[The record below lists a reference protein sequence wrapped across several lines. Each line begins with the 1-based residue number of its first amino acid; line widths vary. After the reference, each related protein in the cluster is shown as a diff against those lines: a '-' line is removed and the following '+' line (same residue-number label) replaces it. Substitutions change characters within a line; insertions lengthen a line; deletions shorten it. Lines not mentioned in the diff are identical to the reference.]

1 MGKRKRG
8 EQRPFN
14 PRALQKFAVPE
25 LYPRVGSGSPVYRY
39 TVVVPFEQLR
49 PTKKPKATLQDLEE
63 LEQLLI
69 RDFAGLATPPS
80 CPGYGLRD
88 PGQPHDKPEMNYNA
102 YYVVYAAPIRES
114 DHYFRALQIELQ
126 EALGEGVIL
135 IERQEVYLV

>member
-25 LYPRVGSGSPVYRY
+25 LYPRVGWITGLSLHGCGAIR
-39 TVVVPFEQLR
+39 TT
-49 PTKKPKATLQDLEE
+49 PTNKKAESH
-63 LEQLLI
+63 
-69 RDFAGLATPPS
+69 FAGSGRTGTASNPRFCRTCNAPFLS
-80 CPGYGLRD
+80 RLRLRD

-126 EALGEGVIL
+126 EALAEGVIL